1 MGAVS
6 LDLAAAA
13 IADDGLHG
21 LVADLATRDVERV
34 LALFTDNASLFGSE
48 AAEFA
53 IGKPALRAF
62 LGELCAQPVAIR
74 WEWQVTAAGCDGD
87 VVWFVAPAVAV
98 LSGDN
103 GSVTRID
110 PYRLSGV
117 LRRTGGRWLFE
128 LFNASEPTLP
138 GEPARLPDAETVS
151 P

>member
-1 MGAVS
+1 VS

-13 IADDGLHG
+13 VADDGLQE
-21 LVADLATRDVERV
+21 LVSTLATRDVERV

-53 IGKPALRAF
+53 IGKPALRVF
-62 LGELCAQPVAIR
+62 LTELCGQPVTVR
-74 WEWQVTAAGCDGD
+74 WEWEITAAGCDGD

-98 LSGDN
+98 LISDDGPA
-103 GSVTRID
+103 RRFD

-128 LFNASEPTLP
+128 LFNGSEPTLP
-138 GEPARLPDAETVS
+138 PEPARLRDAEAVTL
-151 P
+151 

>member
-1 MGAVS
+1 MS
-6 LDLAAAA
+6 LDLSAAA
-13 IADDGLHG
+13 
-21 LVADLATRDVERV
+21 VADAALDGFVAALTTRDVGQI
-34 LALFTDNASLFGSE
+34 LTLFSDNASVFGSE

-62 LGELCAQPVAIR
+62 LGELCAQPMTIR

-87 VVWFVAPAVAV
+87 VVWFVAPGAAVIT
-98 LSGDN
+98 GDD
-103 GSVTRID
+103 GSVTRVD

-117 LRRTGGRWLFE
+117 LRLSGDGWLFE
-128 LFNASEPTLP
+128 LFNGAEPTLP